1 MSAALEVRD
10 LSRRFGGLHALDG
23 ITFTVPRGRVL
34 GVIGPNGAGK
44 STLVNVVSGHH
55 PPSSGRVWING
66 RDLTGA
72 PPWRLARVGV
82 ARTFQ
87 VMRPFEDLSV
97 LDNVTLSA
105 MYARRMSK
113 RSAGPAAR
121 RALELVGLGECAGR
135 PAAELTVADGR
146 RLELARA
153 LAARPSV
160 LILDEILAGL
170 DGSEVAAAIELLS
183 YLREMVMT
191 MVLVAHHMR
200 AVRVLCDEVI
210 VLNNGRLMTAGPTAE
225 VLADT
230 SVIEAYL
237 GGRLPGSPR

>member
-1 MSAALEVRD
+1 VSAALEVRD
-10 LSRRFGGLHALDG
+10 LSRRFGRLHALDG
-23 ITFTVPRGRVL
+23 ITFSVPHGTVL

-44 STLVNVVSGHH
+44 STLVNVVSGHY

-82 ARTFQ
+82 TRTFQ
-87 VMRPFEDLSV
+87 VMRPFEDLTV
-97 LDNVTLSA
+97 LDNVTVSA

-113 RSAGPAAR
+113 RSAGLAANQM
-121 RALELVGLGECAGR
+121 LELVGLGECPGR
-135 PAAELTVADGR
+135 PAGELTVADGR

-170 DGSEVAAAIELLS
+170 DGPEIEATIELLRC
-183 YLREMVMT
+183 LRELVTT
-191 MVLVAHHMR
+191 MVIVAHHMR
-200 AVRVLCDEVI
+200 AVRALCDEVI
-210 VLNNGRLMTAGPTAE
+210 MLNNGRLMTAGPTAE
-225 VLADT
+225 VLADAR
-230 SVIEAYL
+230 VIAAYV
-237 GGRLPGSPR
+237 GRRLPGSAR

>member
-10 LSRRFGGLHALDG
+10 LSRRFGGLQALDG
-23 ITFTVPRGRVL
+23 ITFTVPRGSVL

-44 STLVNVVSGHH
+44 STLVNVVSGHQ
-55 PPSSGRVWING
+55 PPSSGRVRING

-72 PPWRLARVGV
+72 PPWRLARAGV

-87 VMRPFEDLSV
+87 VMRLFEDLTV

-113 RSAGPAAR
+113 RCAALAAR
-121 RALELVGLGECAGR
+121 RVLELVGLGESAGR
-135 PAAELTVADGR
+135 PAGTLTVADGR

-153 LAARPSV
+153 LAASPSV

-170 DGSEVAAAIELLS
+170 ADGEITAAIELLGH
-183 YLREMVMT
+183 LRKQVTT
-191 MVLVAHHMR
+191 MMIVEHHMR
-200 AVRVLCDEVI
+200 AVRALCDEVI
-210 VLNNGRLMTAGPTAE
+210 VLNHGRLMTAGPTAQ

-230 SVIEAYL
+230 RVVGAYL

>member
-1 MSAALEVRD
+1 VSAALEVRD
-10 LSRRFGGLHALDG
+10 LSRRFGGLRALDG
-23 ITFTVPRGRVL
+23 ITFTVPHGAVL

-44 STLVNVVSGHH
+44 STLVNVVSGHQ

-66 RDLTGA
+66 RELTGA
-72 PPWRLARVGV
+72 PPWRLARAGV

-87 VMRPFEDLSV
+87 VMRLFEDLTV

-121 RALELVGLGECAGR
+121 RVLELVGLDECVSR
-135 PAAELTVADGR
+135 PAGTLTVADGR

-170 DGSEVAAAIELLS
+170 ADGEITAAIELLS
-183 YLREMVMT
+183 HLREQVTT
-191 MVLVAHHMR
+191 MMIVEHHMQ
-200 AVRVLCDEVI
+200 AVRALCDQVI
-210 VLNNGRLMTAGPTAE
+210 VLIGGRLMTAGPTAE
-225 VLADT
+225 VLADAR
-230 SVIEAYL
+230 VIGAYL
-237 GGRLPGSPR
+237 GRRMPGARW